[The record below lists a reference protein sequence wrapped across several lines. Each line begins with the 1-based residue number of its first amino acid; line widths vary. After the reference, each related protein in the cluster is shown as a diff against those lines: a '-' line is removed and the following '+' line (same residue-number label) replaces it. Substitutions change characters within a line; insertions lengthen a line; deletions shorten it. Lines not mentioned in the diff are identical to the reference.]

1 MEFVQMVGKREGGT
15 ALYRSLQDVE
25 DPTRF
30 THYMVFNTAAAEA
43 NHQKTAWV
51 KAFVEKLHPLC
62 SEPPVFTEVHVVG
75 EGSR

>member
-1 MEFVQMVGKREGGT
+1 VGKREGGT
-15 ALYRSLQDVE
+15 ALYRSLQDAE

-51 KAFVEKLHPLC
+51 KAFVDKLYPLC
-62 SEPPVFTEVHVVG
+62 SEPPVFTAVTVVG
-75 EGSR
+75 ERI